1 MRDNALNVRL
11 YSCAGLVRQD
21 AVFADIGTD
30 HAYLPIFLLKEGVIS
45 RAVCA
50 DINAGPLASAKEN
63 LLATG
68 LIDRVEL
75 VLTDGAAELSDRG
88 ITDYAICG
96 MGGELIA
103 DIISC
108 APHLKDPTLN
118 LILQPMTKQEHLRSY
133 LYSEGFVIDKESY
146 SLDGERSYVC
156 FAARYT
162 SLSRTLSATEAV
174 IGAENS
180 DIVNKDLQIIY
191 LQKKIKS
198 LKKAISGKR
207 ISGGDPA
214 PEEML
219 VREIESYLSDI

>member
-1 MRDNALNVRL
+1 MSAVK
-11 YSCAGLVRQD
+11 YVRQG
-21 AVFADIGTD
+21 AFFADIGTD
-30 HAYLPIFLLKEGVIS
+30 HAYLPIYLLSIGRIE
-45 RAVCA
+45 RAVLA
-50 DINAGPLASAKEN
+50 DINRGPLLSAREN
-63 LLATG
+63 AKSAG
-68 LIDRVEL
+68 VIDKVEL

-162 SLSRTLSATEAV
+162 SHSRVLSATEAV